1 MNPESH
7 CQYQR
12 SIEHLGSTLSHR
24 APLPGIEVD
33 EGSRQPTPSLCD
45 GDLPP
50 SLLQKTAILP
60 IIPIMSTT
68 LPPKSYSGNPWTQ
81 NASLLWFLRV
91 LDSGTFGAPV
101 PQFIF
106 LIERDAGWVPLKA
119 SRWMYPSE
127 KPDRN
132 DVNKVLDDV
141 DASRLP
147 LLASFKSN
155 REALVVKPHDVPSN
169 VVVIHG
175 AMGLFPPPLAIVSLR
190 DGFSI
195 SFNSATD
202 GRKAFSRLGDSTRF
216 LPHLDLHLEFSS
228 PDEFER
234 AFMGNNV
241 VTWTDGDPTPLSASN
256 DLPADGDPDEF
267 DDGKLPENLTD
278 DDPLTCKGGQ
288 EYRQGHGPDDRP
300 SCPPTA
306 EGLVKNKEG
315 AENVEL
321 CMEPALHSPPPGRN
335 TPVSRDSPI
344 PQGPRTPPAKLP
356 NVGTLELPTLN
367 MSPRPSPWMNLPD
380 PDGALAKEVDL
391 DEDMWRKFD
400 EEMRGNTAD
409 PALHCSSSPPDGLG
423 ERGDNP
429 SLRHS
434 TISPEFAEPVGRG
447 LSPLGAEG
455 QAETVGMACRPNGI
469 EPSVRH
475 VVVETAEMACQT
487 NDEDLPV
494 REVVV
499 EKIVERIVEKI
510 VEVPV
515 EKTVEKIIEKI
526 VEVPVEKIAQ
536 VQVEVE
542 KVVEVPVTEKTA
554 EGSHRTT
561 ELQDLI
567 RNYGQDYRQNLT
579 TKAETLAAKF
589 HQPTQKMRNLLHAAF
604 LEGTGPLAPSPVES
618 GLPKAPAVSGAAPHT
633 PTNLSIPRTPKWSGV
648 VTSNPLVQAQA
659 LPMPLTDRIPSSPPI
674 PPPRN
679 DPQDDAPKKSTKK
692 SSVQKEV
699 VQMILAGLHQ
709 ATGCATLRMEWQQY
723 ERLIKAQWGVQLVG
737 WPKEVQWQAPSDIRN
752 GTGGAVSLRVLH
764 HLLTEGTCYWD
775 TVPVAERQMLL
786 AKHKVSPLEGNSGS
800 KVESQSGCND
810 KKPPILGKRKGPA
823 GNGKSDPVKRKKTQ
837 TATAAAVGAQRRG
850 GTDGEDA
857 LTKLKFH
864 SFFLDFATYS
874 NEVVNQM
881 SRGPILELAVPDVH
895 PEQSDFEAE
904 ALNGALERIT
914 NLDKTVSTEEAN
926 LVKLE
931 EQKETAQ
938 FANVHDVSWGTKG
951 DNKVSTDSG
960 TVATK
965 GRRGRGGCAHFRE
978 RHQRRVRG
986 RDTRSQHQG
995 AQAGSKPDAATQQ
1008 EDYYRTFRTNRGNQ
1022 EDALGDDNADGAG
1035 WGGNE
1040 GASEVDESGPQTEDK
1055 ESGPVD
1061 TKDVFAVLEAQD
1073 AALQASLSSACPYLT
1088 VGDVA
1093 AGRYPGFSKV
1103 RRLVHEYRL
1112 ANSQIS
1118 AVGNKQVWEDTS
1130 QSSSESW

>member
-60 IIPIMSTT
+60 IYPDYVDDFAAEELLRKSVDPERVPFVV
-68 LPPKSYSGNPWTQ
+68 PPLITHCNQDNSWHEFRLQKWRPGLAWLRFKPKNRPQTSFQHRWFDRGNHRILFFNGCYEPPG
-81 NASLLWFLRV
+81 V

-175 AMGLFPPPLAIVSLR
+175 VQPPMELSEFFIAIQAMGLFPPPLAIVSLR

-300 SCPPTA
+300 SVAGLHPHLSSSAPPPA

-679 DPQDDAPKKSTKK
+679 DPQDDAPKKSTK
-692 SSVQKEV
+692 SPAFRRGGADDFSG
-699 VQMILAGLHQ
+699 A
-709 ATGCATLRMEWQQY
+709 AY
-723 ERLIKAQWGVQLVG
+723 LVG

-850 GTDGEDA
+850 GTDGED
-857 LTKLKFH
+857 
-864 SFFLDFATYS
+864 
-874 NEVVNQM
+874 
-881 SRGPILELAVPDVH
+881 GPG
-895 PEQSDFEAE
+895 
-904 ALNGALERIT
+904 N
-914 NLDKTVSTEEAN
+914 DKPC
-926 LVKLE
+926 
-931 EQKETAQ
+931 
-938 FANVHDVSWGTKG
+938 
-951 DNKVSTDSG
+951 
-960 TVATK
+960 
-965 GRRGRGGCAHFRE
+965 R
-978 RHQRRVRG
+978 
-986 RDTRSQHQG
+986 
-995 AQAGSKPDAATQQ
+995 
-1008 EDYYRTFRTNRGNQ
+1008 
-1022 EDALGDDNADGAG
+1022 LG
-1035 WGGNE
+1035 
-1040 GASEVDESGPQTEDK
+1040 
-1055 ESGPVD
+1055 
-1061 TKDVFAVLEAQD
+1061 L
-1073 AALQASLSSACPYLT
+1073 
-1088 VGDVA
+1088 
-1093 AGRYPGFSKV
+1093 
-1103 RRLVHEYRL
+1103 
-1112 ANSQIS
+1112 
-1118 AVGNKQVWEDTS
+1118 
-1130 QSSSESW
+1130 

>member
-45 GDLPP
+45 ENCHPPDYPDYVDDFAAEELLRKSVDPERVPFVVPPLITHCCKNGDPAWLGSGLSQRIDPKRA
-50 SLLQKTAILP
+50 SNIGG
-60 IIPIMSTT
+60 STGAT
-68 LPPKSYSGNPWTQ
+68 IEFY
-81 NASLLWFLRV
+81 FLTDVTNR
-91 LDSGTFGAPV
+91 
-101 PQFIF
+101 QFIF

-155 REALVVKPHDVPSN
+155 REALVVKTHDVPSKWSLFTGCN
-169 VVVIHG
+169 LPWNSASFSSRSRQWV
-175 AMGLFPPPLAIVSLR
+175 FPPPLAIVSLR

-241 VTWTDGDPTPLSASN
+241 RSN

-278 DDPLTCKGGQ
+278 DDPLTCKGARSTGRDMDQTTGQ
-288 EYRQGHGPDDRP
+288 VLPAFIP
-300 SCPPTA
+300 TSPPVPPTLLRA
-306 EGLVKNKEG
+306 W
-315 AENVEL
+315 
-321 CMEPALHSPPPGRN
+321 
-335 TPVSRDSPI
+335 DSPI

-409 PALHCSSSPPDGLG
+409 PASTAR

-515 EKTVEKIIEKI
+515 EKTVEKIIEKDRRGARG
-526 VEVPVEKIAQ
+526 EDRPGASGGG
-536 VQVEVE
+536 
-542 KVVEVPVTEKTA
+542 
-554 EGSHRTT
+554 EGRRGAGHGEDGGR
-561 ELQDLI
+561 
-567 RNYGQDYRQNLT
+567 DYRQNLT

-699 VQMILAGLHQ
+699 VQMILAGLLLSPDQ

-850 GTDGEDA
+850 GTDGED
-857 LTKLKFH
+857 
-864 SFFLDFATYS
+864 
-874 NEVVNQM
+874 
-881 SRGPILELAVPDVH
+881 GPG
-895 PEQSDFEAE
+895 
-904 ALNGALERIT
+904 N
-914 NLDKTVSTEEAN
+914 DKPC
-926 LVKLE
+926 
-931 EQKETAQ
+931 
-938 FANVHDVSWGTKG
+938 
-951 DNKVSTDSG
+951 
-960 TVATK
+960 
-965 GRRGRGGCAHFRE
+965 R
-978 RHQRRVRG
+978 
-986 RDTRSQHQG
+986 
-995 AQAGSKPDAATQQ
+995 
-1008 EDYYRTFRTNRGNQ
+1008 
-1022 EDALGDDNADGAG
+1022 LG
-1035 WGGNE
+1035 
-1040 GASEVDESGPQTEDK
+1040 
-1055 ESGPVD
+1055 
-1061 TKDVFAVLEAQD
+1061 L
-1073 AALQASLSSACPYLT
+1073 
-1088 VGDVA
+1088 
-1093 AGRYPGFSKV
+1093 
-1103 RRLVHEYRL
+1103 
-1112 ANSQIS
+1112 
-1118 AVGNKQVWEDTS
+1118 
-1130 QSSSESW
+1130 